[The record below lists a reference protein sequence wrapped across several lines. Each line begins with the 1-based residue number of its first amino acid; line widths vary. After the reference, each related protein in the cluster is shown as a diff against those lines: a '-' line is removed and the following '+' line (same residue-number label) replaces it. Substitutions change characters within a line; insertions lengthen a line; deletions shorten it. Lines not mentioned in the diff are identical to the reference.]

1 MRNSVGKMI
10 PCVLGFDFS
19 PVSAEKCSPLFKTD
33 ELFLPNVYLIQHFC
47 SKIRW
52 WRDGDMSSHSL
63 DKRIWNS
70 IIERYPF
77 PDFSIFERRF

>member
-1 MRNSVGKMI
+1 MRNSVGHMI
-10 PCVLGFDFS
+10 PRVLGFDFS

-33 ELFLPNVYLIQHFC
+33 ELFLPNVYLIHHFC

-52 WRDGDMSSHSL
+52 WRDGDMSS
-63 DKRIWNS
+63 DIWNS

-77 PDFSIFERRF
+77 PDFSISERRF